1 MTGFE
6 IKNAIC
12 KQPRVSEYV
21 ARSLSR
27 FGNVET
33 IDDLR
38 KILET
43 TSYRNVNEP
52 YNIDKHFD
60 AEWVELVM
68 RHFLM
73 EYEDPNEALKK
84 SHLEGWFDVNTRSV
98 IIDHIFR
105 NIQGLEIV
113 RKESTSIAVA
123 TRKNRSRTIKSIKER
138 QKIGR
143 RGDGIFRTYNNNM
156 EYGAI
161 EVAKKFVILNSTKQL
176 KDGLKLGKVMH
187 DMLVCLAQQVKF
199 SEEKVRK
206 LQVIGL
212 LHLGLKL
219 QVLRMSSPNGLVS
232 VLKREELHEVP
243 TTVNKI
249 RDLIMHLSSVWRAKQ
264 MVIP

>member
-161 EVAKKFVILNSTKQL
+161 EV
-176 KDGLKLGKVMH
+176 
-187 DMLVCLAQQVKF
+187 KF